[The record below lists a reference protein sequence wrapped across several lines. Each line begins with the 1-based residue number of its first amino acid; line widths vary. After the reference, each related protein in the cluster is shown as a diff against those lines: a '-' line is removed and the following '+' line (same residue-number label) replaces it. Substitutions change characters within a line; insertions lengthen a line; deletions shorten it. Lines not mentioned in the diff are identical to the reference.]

1 MLSRVAS
8 TFVRK
13 APTSTR
19 FAKQVSAPMG
29 TRFYSLEDSP
39 SAKSAWEKSCYFE
52 MDFTIPEDAS
62 VFEAVQK
69 FAAYD
74 VGCLVTTDSSGNISG
89 VISER
94 DYIAK
99 VALLG
104 KTAKSTVVKEI
115 STKSSNLLTASPHD
129 SVDECMTKML
139 SKDIRHLPLL
149 DDDGVVIGML
159 SVKDLVKTLVQEKDD
174 TIKVL
179 SDFALGKGGH
189 FGSD

>member
-69 FAAYD
+69 FA
-74 VGCLVTTDSSGNISG
+74 VSSSGSYYFMNIS
-89 VISER
+89 
-94 DYIAK
+94 YIY
-99 VALLG
+99 
-104 KTAKSTVVKEI
+104 I
-115 STKSSNLLTASPHD
+115 YICFHSN
-129 SVDECMTKML
+129 K
-139 SKDIRHLPLL
+139 
-149 DDDGVVIGML
+149 
-159 SVKDLVKTLVQEKDD
+159 
-174 TIKVL
+174 
-179 SDFALGKGGH
+179 
-189 FGSD
+189 

>member
-69 FAAYD
+69 FA
-74 VGCLVTTDSSGNISG
+74 VSSSGSYYFMNIS
-89 VISER
+89 
-94 DYIAK
+94 YIYIYIIFIVFSTEQMMVQVK
-99 VALLG
+99 
-104 KTAKSTVVKEI
+104 KTKLI
-115 STKSSNLLTASPHD
+115 IH
-129 SVDECMTKML
+129 
-139 SKDIRHLPLL
+139 
-149 DDDGVVIGML
+149 
-159 SVKDLVKTLVQEKDD
+159 
-174 TIKVL
+174 
-179 SDFALGKGGH
+179 
-189 FGSD
+189 